1 MLCKYWMLS
10 DFMKINSFFDICI
23 KNFVEQILHLIV
35 TVNNYLSSC
44 CLHCLPVTEVFC
56 LICKFL
62 VLHFDCPVRID
73 FFLSIDVQKGNDILS
88 I

>member
-10 DFMKINSFFDICI
+10 DFMKINSSLDICI
-23 KNFVEQILHLIV
+23 KNLMEQILHLIV
-35 TVNNYLSSC
+35 TVSNYLSGC
-44 CLHCLPVTEVFC
+44 CLHCLPIAEIFG

-73 FFLSIDVQKGNDILS
+73 FFLSIDVQKGKDILS
-88 I
+88 M